1 MLLYLCFFILFFLC
15 FVWKKKNCFKGVSIK
30 KKASFMYT
38 LAIYLCLVLLF
49 SVDLFYSSDAS
60 AFINFIWGICIM
72 FVHIFFF
79 NFYRLF

>member
-1 MLLYLCFFILFFLC
+1 MLFYFVFFMFC
-15 FVWKKKNCFKGVSIK
+15 MRRKENCFKGVSIK

-72 FVHIFFF
+72 LCLYIFFF